1 MNSGIPKE
9 VSKYTHRFD
18 YNDIN
23 SLKYLFN
30 KFRNKVACVIM
41 EPMSKLKPYPGF
53 LNDVK
58 KITHKNNALLVFDEV
73 VTGFRVDSGGYQK
86 IAKVKPDMSCFSK
99 AMGNGFPISALVGK
113 REVMSKS
120 QDIFY
125 SLTFGGETLSLS
137 ASIAT
142 LKMIDKYD
150 ICKRINLNGQRII
163 DALNKKIKELNL
175 QDFIFL
181 SGYPGKLIFN
191 FKGKDN
197 IKAETLR
204 IFWIYKLIQNGILN
218 NGIQILSYSHNE
230 KIVNKL
236 IKIYSEVL
244 EEIKFKQHSDF
255 FLNKFDNIIL
265 NKDLRK

>member
-1 MNSGIPKE
+1 M
-9 VSKYTHRFD
+9 
-18 YNDIN
+18 
-23 SLKYLFN
+23 
-30 KFRNKVACVIM
+30 
-41 EPMSKLKPYPGF
+41 
-53 LNDVK
+53 
-58 KITHKNNALLVFDEV
+58 
-73 VTGFRVDSGGYQK
+73 
-86 IAKVKPDMSCFSK
+86 
-99 AMGNGFPISALVGK
+99 
-113 REVMSKS
+113 
-120 QDIFY
+120 
-125 SLTFGGETLSLS
+125 
-137 ASIAT
+137 
-142 LKMIDKYD
+142 
-150 ICKRINLNGQRII
+150 
-163 DALNKKIKELNL
+163 

-255 FLNKFDNIIL
+255 LNKFDNIIL